1 VNWYHTLCDSI
12 DVEPVEFRTSI
23 VNFGNIN
30 QLANASVSDRL
41 ANALAVFLDLI
52 TEEDEPDLNKVDRWL
67 IDSMISRL
75 DTLLGNQLDAI
86 LHHEDFKKIES
97 VWLSLYNLLGKIDFK
112 ANTFLYLLNIDK
124 EMLREDFEDSLDITE
139 SGLYKQVYDQAY
151 DMPGGKPISAMIS
164 GFTFSQHLTDVQLL
178 TEISKVSASAHCPYI
193 ANIDP
198 IFFGKKSID
207 ELNSISNLPEYLERP
222 EYLHWNSFRETEQ
235 ARYIGLTLPKF
246 LLRLPYGD
254 QNPVRGFLYQED
266 ASGPDPYKYTWGA
279 ASFAFAGN
287 LATAFKKHGWTVNIR
302 GPESG
307 GRVDDLA
314 LHQYD
319 IGRGVE
325 FKIPT
330 EVLIS
335 ETKELELSNL
345 GLIPLSYYKDSKHAC
360 FFSANSLGKPVIYDD
375 KASTA
380 NSRVNSRLPYVFLA
394 SRLGHYL
401 KVIQRENIGGTKDRS
416 VLEQELNRWLGSLV
430 TKMSNPSADLVAARP
445 LKEGQVVVSEIPEN
459 PGFFKVS
466 LHVMPHFQVEGIDVK
481 LSLVSQIPTQQAS

>member
-1 VNWYHTLCDSI
+1 MNWYNTLCASI
-12 DVEPVEFRTSI
+12 DVEPVELRTSI
-23 VNFGNIN
+23 INFSDTN
-30 QLANASVSDRL
+30 QLVNASVSDRL
-41 ANALAVFLDLI
+41 ANALSVFLDLI
-52 TEEDEPDLNKVDRWL
+52 TEEDRPALNKVDRYF
-67 IDSMISRL
+67 IDRMISRL
-75 DTLLGNQLDAI
+75 DTLLGLQLDAI
-86 LHHEDFKKIES
+86 LHHEDFKKLES
-97 VWLSLYNLLGKIDFK
+97 IWLSLSNLLEKIDFK
-112 ANTFLYLLNIDK
+112 SNTFLYLLNIDK
-124 EMLREDFEDSLDITE
+124 ETLREDFEDSLDITQ

-151 DMPGGKPISAMIS
+151 DMPGGKPISVMVS
-164 GFTFSQHLTDVQLL
+164 GFNFSHHLTDIQLL
-178 TEISKVSASAHCPYI
+178 TEISKISASAHCPYI

-198 IFFGKKSID
+198 IFFGKKSME
-207 ELNSISNLPEYLERP
+207 ELNAINDVSEYLERP
-222 EYLHWNSFRETEQ
+222 EYLHWNTFRETEQ

-254 QNPVRGFLYQED
+254 QNPVRGFLYQEHV
-266 ASGPDPYKYTWGA
+266 SGPDHNKYTWGA

-307 GRVDDLA
+307 GRVDNLA
-314 LHQYD
+314 LHQYN

-360 FFSANSLGKPVIYDD
+360 FFSANSLAKPVVYDD
-375 KASTA
+375 KVATA

-401 KVIQRENIGGTKDRS
+401 KVIQRENIGGTKDRI
-416 VLEQELNRWLGSLV
+416 VLEQELNRWLSGLV
-430 TKMSNPSADLVAARP
+430 TKMSNPSADLVAVRP
-445 LKEGQVVVSEIPEN
+445 LKEGQVLVSEISEN
-459 PGFFKVS
+459 PGFFKVN
-466 LHVMPHFQVEGIDVK
+466 LHVIPHFQVEGIDVK
-481 LSLVSQIPTQQAS
+481 LSLVSQIPSQQSN